1 MHAARGV
8 SDTPAPTD
16 LKADDAGAP
25 VVLLAGG
32 GALPDLLAAALE
44 RRGRAVRILAF
55 RGFAERAL
63 ARRADLIVDL
73 IDYKRTLSAL
83 KAWKP
88 AEIVLIGTVTRP
100 KPIAFMG
107 ALSAYRNREE
117 IAAILGSG
125 DDGLLGGVVR
135 LIEEEGFAVA
145 GIDQLAPELLAP
157 QGQLGAVA
165 PDSDSWS
172 SIARGLAV
180 LDSLSPFDVGQA
192 SVICAHWVAAIE
204 GPEGTDAM
212 LRRVQKLRRGARL
225 RATHGGVLVKTAKR
239 DQDLRV
245 DLPTIGPRT
254 VVRAAAAGLQG
265 IAVGAKTT
273 LIVEIERTVQEADR
287 RGLFLLGVDLPHG
300 SA

>member
-1 MHAARGV
+1 MSAAA
-8 SDTPAPTD
+8 APTD
-16 LKADDAGAP
+16 NTADAAGGP

-32 GALPDLLAAALE
+32 GALPELLVAALE
-44 RRGRAVRILAF
+44 RRGKAVKILAF
-55 RGFAERAL
+55 RGFAARAL
-63 ARRADLIVDL
+63 ARRADLVVDL
-73 IDYKRTLSAL
+73 IDYKRTLAAL
-83 KAWKP
+83 KAWQP
-88 AEIVLIGTVTRP
+88 SEIVLVGTVTRP

-135 LIEEEGFAVA
+135 VIEEQGLIVG
-145 GIDQLAPELLAP
+145 GIDRLAPELLAP

-180 LDSLSPFDVGQA
+180 LDALSPFDVGQA
-192 SVICAHWVAAIE
+192 AVICAHWVAAVE

-212 LRRVQKLRRGARL
+212 LRRVQKLRWGPRL
-225 RATHGGVLVKTAKR
+225 QATHGGVLVKTAKR

-245 DLPTIGPRT
+245 DMPTIGPKT
-254 VVRAAAAGLQG
+254 VARAAAAGLQG
-265 IAVGAKTT
+265 IAVGAGTT
-273 LIVEIERTVQEADR
+273 LIVEIERTIQEADR
-287 RGLFLLGVDLPHG
+287 RGLFLLGVDLPG
-300 SA
+300 SPLQSR